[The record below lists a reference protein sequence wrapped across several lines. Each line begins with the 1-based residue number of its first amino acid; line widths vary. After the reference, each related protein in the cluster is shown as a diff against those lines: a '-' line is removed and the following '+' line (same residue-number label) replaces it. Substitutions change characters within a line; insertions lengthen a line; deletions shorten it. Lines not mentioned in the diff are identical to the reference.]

1 MGIGIALLSLGLLAN
16 AVLSGAL
23 PPAIGAEPPSAP
35 MASRIPVSG
44 CAAPAPKPQPPTI
57 AQALES
63 GVLIVIST
71 ASQRMHVFKDGEP
84 WLSSPVST
92 GRPGHRTPLGVFS
105 ILEKRKFHR
114 SNIYSNAPMP
124 FMQRLTMGGIA
135 IHAGYVPGHPA
146 SHGCIRA
153 PYGVARSLFGLT
165 RTSDTAVV
173 IMNAAMPSDEQA
185 RSLALAVQ
193 QPKADESKVAQPV
206 PAALACASPQLPN
219 KASPAAPPMSVAI
232 AQPGQDASQT
242 IQLAA
247 ASSPQEAEARW
258 RGLVSLH
265 SELGRFNKTVVPVV
279 VGSRRYFRL
288 RASGPSAFTTCAQL
302 KSAGLDCFRVL

>member
-1 MGIGIALLSLGLLAN
+1 
-16 AVLSGAL
+16 
-23 PPAIGAEPPSAP
+23 
-35 MASRIPVSG
+35 
-44 CAAPAPKPQPPTI
+44 
-57 AQALES
+57 
-63 GVLIVIST
+63 
-71 ASQRMHVFKDGEP
+71 
-84 WLSSPVST
+84 
-92 GRPGHRTPLGVFS
+92 
-105 ILEKRKFHR
+105 
-114 SNIYSNAPMP
+114 MP

-173 IMNAAMPSDEQA
+173 IMNEAMPSDERA

-193 QPKADESKVAQPV
+193 QPTISQPMPA

-219 KASPAAPPMSVAI
+219 KASPAPPPVSLAI
-232 AQPGQDASQT
+232 AQPRQDASQT

-258 RGLVSLH
+258 NGLLSLH

-279 VGSRRYFRL
+279 VGSRRLFRL
-288 RASGPSAFTTCAQL
+288 RASGPSAFTTCTQL
-302 KSAGLDCFRVL
+302 KSAGFDCFRVL